1 MPDSVLGTGEKIMNK
16 REISQGLFSPNTGW
30 WLSSNDSDCNGGDA
44 GDAGL
49 TQGGE
54 GPPGE
59 GNGNSLQNP
68 FLESPMDRGAGWT
81 CLSRPSHS

>member
-59 GNGNSLQNP
+59 GNGSPLQK
-68 FLESPMDRGAGWT
+68 S
-81 CLSRPSHS
+81 

>member
-59 GNGNSLQNP
+59 GNVKSSISLYVYY
-68 FLESPMDRGAGWT
+68 FFADSSIWF
-81 CLSRPSHS
+81 SHLHLP